1 MEVSEWCKIAVL
13 ISGRGTN
20 LESII
25 KSVETGYIKKAQ
37 IAVVISD
44 KRDAYGLVRAKKHKI
59 ETRVLEA
66 KDFPDKKE
74 YEEKLIEILENF
86 NIDLIVLA
94 GFMRILSPYFVNHF
108 KWRIMNIHPALLPAF
123 TGLHAQKQAVDAGT
137 RFSGCTVH
145 FVTEKVDQGPIIIQ
159 AAVPV
164 YVDDTED
171 TLSQRILQ
179 YEHKIYPKAI
189 KMYVEK
195 KLEIIGNKVKI
206 KDERFEENVLINPNL

>member
-1 MEVSEWCKIAVL
+1 MSGLCKIAVL

-25 KSVETGYIKKAQ
+25 RSIETGYVKGAKIV
-37 IAVVISD
+37 VVISD
-44 KRDAYGLVRAKKHKI
+44 NKDAYGLVRAKKYKI
-59 ETRVLEA
+59 ETKILEA
-66 KDFPDKKE
+66 KDFSNKKE

-94 GFMRILSPYFVNHF
+94 GFMRVLSSYFVKHF

-123 TGLHAQKQAVDAGT
+123 AGLQAQRQAVDSGV

-145 FVTEKVDQGPIIIQ
+145 FVTEKVDEGPIIIQ
-159 AAVPV
+159 AVVPV
-164 YVDDTED
+164 YVEDTED

-189 KMYVEK
+189 KMYVEG
-195 KLEIIGNKVKI
+195 KLEITENKVKI
-206 KDERFEENVLINPNL
+206 KDERFDQNVLINPSL

>member
-1 MEVSEWCKIAVL
+1 MCRIAVL

-25 KSVETGYIKKAQ
+25 RSIETDYIKKAQ
-37 IAVVISD
+37 IVVVVSD
-44 KRDAYGLVRAKKHKI
+44 NRDAQGLLRAEKQGI
-59 ETRVLEA
+59 ETIVIET
-66 KDFPDKKE
+66 KDFSTKQS
-74 YEEKLIEILENF
+74 YEEKLIETLQKL

-94 GFMRILSPYFVNHF
+94 GFMRVLSSYFVKHF

-123 TGLHAQKQAVDAGT
+123 AGLQAQRQAVDSGV

-145 FVTEKVDQGPIIIQ
+145 FVTEKVDKGPIIIQ
-159 AAVPV
+159 AVVPV
-164 YVDDTED
+164 YVEETED

-189 KMYVEK
+189 KMYVEG
-195 KLEIIGNKVKI
+195 KLEITGNKVKI
-206 KDERFEENVLINPNL
+206 KDERFDQNVLISPSL

>member
-1 MEVSEWCKIAVL
+1 MSGLCRIAVL

-25 KSVETGYIKKAQ
+25 RSIETDYIKKAQ
-37 IAVVISD
+37 IVVVISD
-44 KRDAYGLVRAKKHKI
+44 NRDAQGLLRAEKQGI
-59 ETRVLEA
+59 ETIVIET
-66 KDFPDKKE
+66 KDFSTKQS
-74 YEEKLIEILENF
+74 YEEKLIETLQKL

-94 GFMRILSPYFVNHF
+94 GFMRVLSSYFVKHF

-123 TGLHAQKQAVDAGT
+123 AGLQAQRQAVDSGV

-145 FVTEKVDQGPIIIQ
+145 FVTEKVDKGPIIIQ
-159 AAVPV
+159 AVVPV
-164 YVDDTED
+164 YVEETED

-189 KMYVEK
+189 KMYVEG
-195 KLEIIGNKVKI
+195 KLEITGNKVKI
-206 KDERFEENVLINPNL
+206 KDERFDQNVLISPSL

>member
-1 MEVSEWCKIAVL
+1 MSGLCRIAVL

-25 KSVETGYIKKAQ
+25 RSIETDYIKKAQ
-37 IAVVISD
+37 IVVVVSD
-44 KRDAYGLVRAKKHKI
+44 NRDAQGLLRAEKQGI
-59 ETRVLEA
+59 ETIVIET
-66 KDFPDKKE
+66 KDFSTKQS
-74 YEEKLIEILENF
+74 YEEKLIETLQKL

-94 GFMRILSPYFVNHF
+94 GFMRVLSSYFVKHF

-123 TGLHAQKQAVDAGT
+123 AGLQAQRQAVDSGV

-145 FVTEKVDQGPIIIQ
+145 FVTEKVDKGPIIIQ
-159 AAVPV
+159 AVVPV
-164 YVDDTED
+164 YVEETED

-189 KMYVEK
+189 KMYVEG
-195 KLEIIGNKVKI
+195 KLEITGNKVKI
-206 KDERFEENVLINPNL
+206 KDERFDQNVLISPSL

>member
-1 MEVSEWCKIAVL
+1 MSGLCRIAVL

-25 KSVETGYIKKAQ
+25 RSIETNYIKEAQ
-37 IAVVISD
+37 IVVVISD
-44 KRDAYGLVRAKKHKI
+44 NRDAQGLLRAEKQGI
-59 ETRVLEA
+59 ETIVIET
-66 KDFPDKKE
+66 KDFSTKQG
-74 YEEKLIEILENF
+74 YEEKLIETLQKL

-94 GFMRILSPYFVNHF
+94 GFMRVLSSYFVRHF

-123 TGLHAQKQAVDAGT
+123 AGLQAQRQAVDSGV

-145 FVTEKVDQGPIIIQ
+145 FVTEKVDKGPIIIQ
-159 AAVPV
+159 AVVPV
-164 YVDDTED
+164 YVEDTED

-189 KMYVEK
+189 KMYAEG
-195 KLEIIGNKVKI
+195 KLEITGNKVKI
-206 KDERFEENVLINPNL
+206 KDERFDQNVLINPNL

>member
-1 MEVSEWCKIAVL
+1 MCRIAVL

-25 KSVETGYIKKAQ
+25 RSIETNYIKEAQ
-37 IAVVISD
+37 IVVVISD
-44 KRDAYGLVRAKKHKI
+44 NRDAQGLLRAEKQGI
-59 ETRVLEA
+59 ETIVIET
-66 KDFPDKKE
+66 KDFSTKQG
-74 YEEKLIEILENF
+74 YEEKLIETLQKL

-94 GFMRILSPYFVNHF
+94 GFMRVLSSYFVRHF

-123 TGLHAQKQAVDAGT
+123 AGLQAQRQAVDSGV

-145 FVTEKVDQGPIIIQ
+145 FVTEKVDKGPIIIQ
-159 AAVPV
+159 AVVPV
-164 YVDDTED
+164 YVEDTED

-189 KMYVEK
+189 KMYAEG
-195 KLEIIGNKVKI
+195 KLEITGNKVKI
-206 KDERFEENVLINPNL
+206 KDERFDQNVLINPNL

>member
-1 MEVSEWCKIAVL
+1 MCKIAVL

-25 KSVETGYIKKAQ
+25 RSIETGYVKGAKIV
-37 IAVVISD
+37 VVISD
-44 KRDAYGLVRAKKHKI
+44 NKDAYGLVRAKKYKI
-59 ETRVLEA
+59 ETKILEA
-66 KDFPDKKE
+66 KDFSNKKE

-94 GFMRILSPYFVNHF
+94 GFMRVLSSYFVKHF

-123 TGLHAQKQAVDAGT
+123 AGLQAQRQAVDSGV

-145 FVTEKVDQGPIIIQ
+145 FVTEKVDEGPIIIQ
-159 AAVPV
+159 AVVPV
-164 YVDDTED
+164 YVEDTED

-189 KMYVEK
+189 KMYVEG
-195 KLEIIGNKVKI
+195 KLEITENKVKI
-206 KDERFEENVLINPNL
+206 KDERFDQNVLINPSL

>member
-1 MEVSEWCKIAVL
+1 MSGLCRIAVL

-25 KSVETGYIKKAQ
+25 RSIETNYIKKAQ
-37 IAVVISD
+37 IVVVISD
-44 KRDAYGLVRAKKHKI
+44 NRDAQGLLRAEKQGI
-59 ETRVLEA
+59 ETIVIETE
-66 KDFPDKKE
+66 DFSTKQS
-74 YEEKLIEILENF
+74 YEEKLIETLQKL

-94 GFMRILSPYFVNHF
+94 GFMRVLSLYFVKHF

-123 TGLHAQKQAVDAGT
+123 AGLQAQRQAVDYGV

-145 FVTEKVDQGPIIIQ
+145 FVTEKVDKGPIIIQ
-159 AAVPV
+159 AVVPL
-164 YVDDTED
+164 YVEDTED

-189 KMYVEK
+189 KMYVEG
-195 KLEIIGNKVKI
+195 KLEITGNKVKI
-206 KDERFEENVLINPNL
+206 KDERFDQNVLINPSL